1 MPKTGLLLLCAF
13 VALISLPPARSQDA
27 TDLLAE
33 FNKILQVNF
42 IAPLRAANITIT
54 PELRAK
60 CIAYQYHRQL
70 GLLGEFESDREAGR
84 HLLEA
89 VRNFVVGASSPGIW
103 AIVESGL
110 QGQYTEEINRL
121 LGGSAYVPPIIS
133 SLDGI
138 VSKRKSLD
146 FDPDKYYAHAERD
159 RIMGA
164 AQDFFLAI
172 REQRFEDVQKYVA
185 GKMAEEWPQTLKAMK
200 EKPDALRE
208 MTSFAEKLEWK
219 LFSAGLAETSP
230 PLAQLIF
237 GLNDIDKWRD
247 YEMYIIRDAGNW
259 RIVKFDRL

>member
-1 MPKTGLLLLCAF
+1 M
-13 VALISLPPARSQDA
+13 
-27 TDLLAE
+27 LAE

-60 CIAYQYHRQL
+60 CIAYQLHRQL

-89 VRNFVVGASSPGIW
+89 VRKFVVGASSPGIW

-200 EKPDALRE
+200 EKPDVLRE
-208 MTSFAEKLEWK
+208 MTSFSEKLEWK
-219 LFSAGLAETSP
+219 LFSAALAETSP

-247 YEMYIIRDAGNW
+247 YEMYIILDAGHW
-259 RIVKFDRL
+259 RVVKFDRL